1 METNP
6 LQTALDRRLASHG
19 PDSVINLIDSNFLDN
34 GFLFPSGILEDGMKR
49 YLAGRRYHPD
59 PRGTLPARQAIAD
72 WYRRDCYAEGGPEAG
87 AWARPDNILLTAS
100 SSESY
105 NLLFQ
110 AFTEP
115 GDNILL
121 PNPGYPLFEDLC
133 RYNRLEPRFYPLNEA
148 SAWQPDLDILD
159 SLADG
164 RSRFLVL
171 ISPNNPCGS
180 ILGEGELAA
189 ILEIAR
195 RHELMIISDEVFSA
209 FRYVPGPLPRI
220 ADTNSAQGSPVPVF
234 TINGISKLLACPD
247 LKLSWLVCTG
257 PEESCALP
265 TVEEVLR
272 ELELRNDTFLNC
284 NSLSQFLLPD
294 LFAQGDPFTASM
306 VERLAANRRQLAERF
321 LPALPDGCRMV
332 LPTGGI
338 HFLLSFSRY
347 RVADDEAL
355 AVALV
360 NRGLYLHPGY
370 LYGVDDHPA
379 LAMSLLKDP
388 AAFAEGLAR
397 LAEALSSLI

>member
-6 LQTALDRRLASHG
+6 LQTALDRRLAAHG
-19 PDSVINLIDSNFLDN
+19 PGGVINLIDSNFMDN
-34 GFLFPSGILEDGMKR
+34 GFVFPAAILAAGMQR
-49 YLAGRRYHPD
+49 YLAERRYHPD
-59 PRGTLPARQAIAD
+59 PRGAFPARQAIAN
-72 WYRRDCYAEGGPEAG
+72 WYRRECAGSENPDAG
-87 AWARPDNILLTAS
+87 AWARPDRIILTAS

-121 PNPGYPLFEDLC
+121 PSPGYPLFEDLC

-209 FRYVPGPLPRI
+209 FRYVTGPLPRI

-234 TINGISKLLACPD
+234 TINGISKLFACPD
-247 LKLSWLVCTG
+247 LKLSWLACSG
-257 PEESCALP
+257 PEE
-265 TVEEVLR
+265 VVR
-272 ELELRNDTFLNC
+272 ELETRNDTFLNC

-294 LFAQGDPFTASM
+294 LFAHGGHFIEDM
-306 VERLAANRRQLAERF
+306 VARLAANRRLLAEQF
-321 LPALPDGCRMV
+321 IPALPESCRMV
-332 LPTGGI
+332 PPAGGI
-338 HFLLSFSRY
+338 HCLLSFSRY
-347 RVADDEAL
+347 HVPDDEAL
-355 AVALV
+355 AIALV
-360 NRGLYLHPGY
+360 DRGLYLHPGY
-370 LYGVDDHPA
+370 LYGLDDHPA
-379 LAMSLLKDP
+379 LAMSLLKEP
-388 AAFAEGLAR
+388 VAFAAGLAR
-397 LAEALSSLI
+397 LAEALPSLV